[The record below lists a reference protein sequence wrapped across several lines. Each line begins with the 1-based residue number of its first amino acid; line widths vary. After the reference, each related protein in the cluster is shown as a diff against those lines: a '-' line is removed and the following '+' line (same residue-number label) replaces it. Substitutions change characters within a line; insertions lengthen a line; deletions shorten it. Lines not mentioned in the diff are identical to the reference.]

1 MGVVRTVFRLL
12 LVMGL
17 FSTAWAGGNPED
29 ILPQPS
35 PQPVPEPVVTQ
46 PTAPPQPSQTELPE
60 PRNSFS
66 GRPDW
71 IYKASDWEL
80 NLYITQKGTRSQGSH
95 GILIFEGID
104 VVGTAGETRA
114 LPIGTVQYNGPAESR
129 VNLWDDTGWQMID
142 ALVQPI
148 VNEPVAPV
156 DFGSGKNDDA
166 SDLINDKNTDATDG
180 FQVE

>member
-1 MGVVRTVFRLL
+1 MEVVRAVLKLL

-17 FSTAWAGGNPED
+17 FSTAWAGGNPD
-29 ILPQPS
+29 DLLPQPS
-35 PQPVPEPVVTQ
+35 SKPVPEPAVTQ
-46 PTAPPQPSQTELPE
+46 PTDPPASSQTELPRQ
-60 PRNSFS
+60 PDSFS
-66 GRPDW
+66 GTPDW
-71 IYKASDWEL
+71 IYRASDWEL

-95 GILIFEGID
+95 GILIFEGIN
-104 VVGTAGETRA
+104 VVGTPGEVRA

-142 ALVQPI
+142 ALVKPI

-156 DFGSGKNDDA
+156 DFGAGKN
-166 SDLINDKNTDATDG
+166 SDSPALLNDKNTDASDN